1 MPKNTWQGKTPC
13 FCTMKAVWGRLR
25 CCHTVPVVGRRA
37 ATLGCAW
44 AITMRSIGSHETWQL
59 GLGLLSAAWGCCQGP
74 PRAGH
79 GPQPA
84 LLLLWC
90 QSPVLGKNIPDIG
103 AMAVPWDSELQ
114 SRWDGMG
121 RDKMG
126 WPDPML
132 APCSVP
138 LTAESDGKPEAAAL
152 RGCYNIVLCSCN
164 LDREENKMGRLKWK
178 LLLLI
183 MLMKPVYQ
191 AAQRKWNI

>member
-1 MPKNTWQGKTPC
+1 
-13 FCTMKAVWGRLR
+13 MKAIWGRLR
-25 CCHTVPVVGRRA
+25 CCPAVPVVGRRA
-37 ATLGCAW
+37 AILGCAW
-44 AITMRSIGSHETWQL
+44 AWGEAATWAAIVRSTGSHETWQP
-59 GLGLLSAAWGCCQGP
+59 GLGLHGAAQGCCQGP
-74 PRAGH
+74 PQPGCSL
-79 GPQPA
+79 QPA
-84 LLLLWC
+84 LLPLWC
-90 QSPVLGKNIPDIG
+90 QSPVLGKNIPNIG
-103 AMAVPWDSELQ
+103 TMAVPWARGLQ

-121 RDKMG
+121 QDGMG
-126 WPDPML
+126 WPNPML
-132 APCSVP
+132 APCLVP